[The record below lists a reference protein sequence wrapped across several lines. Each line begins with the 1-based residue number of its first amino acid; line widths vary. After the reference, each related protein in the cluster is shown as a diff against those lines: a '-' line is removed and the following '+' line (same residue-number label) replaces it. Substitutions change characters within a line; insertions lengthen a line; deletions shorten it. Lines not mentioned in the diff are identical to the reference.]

1 MYVYIEREFGEDLA
15 VSYLNW
21 EEAEEALNNSLF
33 IDGLCEEDSLD
44 AYVVENPGEAEV
56 ILPPEGEQ

>member
-1 MYVYIEREFGEDLA
+1 MYVYIEREFSEDLA

-33 IDGLCEEDSLD
+33 IDGLCEEDCLD
-44 AYVVENPGEAEV
+44 AYVVENPQEAEV
-56 ILPPEGEQ
+56 ILPPEGE